1 MKGSKQALSILL
13 VSQPSTQSETVQSY
27 LVRDGYQVTVSGL
40 AEAGWQ
46 LSQTKPAAAI
56 VLAGSAPGEAL
67 ALSHQLRL
75 SAGPTFPILLITAD
89 ARSLEPEHRSCHHA
103 DDYLLEPLSR
113 EALLMRLSVMLKQNQ
128 RAAEKGQLAEWEQD
142 PNLGAFLRLTEAARA
157 DLLAGQA
164 GAIALISAAAT
175 AKHPA
180 EWLAATSTFLAARL
194 TPTTEGRAEVAPYG
208 SFSLLAY
215 QPNSTA
221 GELADQLKGWREQY
235 RLFSQSDFV
244 AGVAG
249 FPADA
254 TNLLELVRLADTA
267 LLQAQREGRI
277 VPYQPQP
284 IMTSHQLLIVDDNQE
299 QVEMLEL
306 LIKREGYQTL
316 RAYDGEE
323 ALSLLEEQAPD
334 LLLLDLEMPRLDG
347 FGVLYRL
354 RDRHGGRLHLP
365 VIMVTANDQ
374 EESVLRGFEL
384 GARDYIIKPYD
395 PRDLL
400 SRIQSILL
408 VPASLRESR
417 N

>member
-1 MKGSKQALSILL
+1 MREGKQALPILL
-13 VSQPSTQSETVQSY
+13 VSQPSPQAETIQSY

-40 AEAGWQ
+40 AEAKWQ

-56 VLAGSAPGEAL
+56 ILTGSAPSEAL
-67 ALSHQLRL
+67 TASHQLRL

-89 ARSLEPEHRSCHHA
+89 VRSLEPEHRSCHYA

-113 EALLMRLSVMLKQNQ
+113 EALLMRLSVMLKQ
-128 RAAEKGQLAEWEQD
+128 RAATTAQAAGIQWQQAPHLE
-142 PNLGAFLRLTEAARA
+142 AFCSLTEAARA
-157 DLLAGQA
+157 DLLAGRA

-180 EWLAATSTFLAARL
+180 EWLALTSVFLAARL
-194 TPTTEGRAEVAPYG
+194 TPTTEGRPEVAPYG

-215 QPNSTA
+215 QPNSAA
-221 GELADQLKGWREQY
+221 GELADQLEGWRQQY

-244 AGVAG
+244 AGVAC
-249 FPADA
+249 FPTDA
-254 TNLLELVRLADTA
+254 TNLLELIRLADAA

-277 VPYQPQP
+277 VPYQPQSA
-284 IMTSHQLLIVDDNQE
+284 MSSHQLLIVDDNQE

-374 EESVLRGFEL
+374 EENVLRGFEL

-408 VPASLRESR
+408 VPASSREQR